1 MLKPEYGDWYPW
13 LTPGVWYRAVWL
25 RELVVRQRQAVEPRW
40 EAESRVPNDVHFTF
54 RGGRSRPD
62 GPRLT
67 RWTDF
72 ARPRALGIPR
82 PSGAQP
88 RLQVGSPGGRPA

>member
-1 MLKPEYGDWYPW
+1 MLRPEYGDWYPW
-13 LTPGVWYRAVWL
+13 LIPGVWYRAVWL

-40 EAESRVPNDVHFTF
+40 EAGARVPEDAHFVF
-54 RGGRSRPD
+54 RGGRPRPT

-67 RWTDF
+67 RWTDH

-88 RLQVGSPGGRPA
+88 RPQDRSSGGSPT